1 MKILTQIICSL
12 IVGCL
17 LGLIAKKSEF
27 AAFIICSIMV
37 IVLLVLCVLELFGVL
52 AFSRSD

>member
-1 MKILTQIICSL
+1 MKILTQVICSL

-37 IVLLVLCVLELFGVL
+37 IVLLVLCVLEIFGVM
-52 AFSRSD
+52 AF